1 MKRRTFVRRS
11 VAALAVPLASRDPL
25 AGFYRVLAQDPG
37 DVDAVRGDGTAVT
50 LRGTAIKALS
60 RSLEGPVLLA
70 RSQGYETARM
80 VLNPSID
87 RHPALI
93 VQPAG
98 NADVQRAVSFAA
110 EHGLLTA
117 IKCGGHSFSGQ
128 STCDKGVMID
138 LSRFRAVELDPAARR
153 VVVTGGSLLGPVD
166 QAAQAHELVTPMGT
180 VSHTGV
186 GGLTTGGGFG
196 RVARRFGLSLDNV
209 TAVDVV
215 TADGRLLH
223 ANDQENAD
231 LFWGVRGGGGNF
243 GIVTSFEFKLHPMQ
257 RQVLGGGLD
266 FPIAR
271 AAELLQAYNEI
282 GMAAPDDLYL
292 DFHMMYPPG
301 GGEGTAGFALCYS
314 GPASG
319 ADQAIAPLRKLGPP
333 LRDTIAPME
342 YVALQRSG
350 DITDPRAM
358 GMYVKSGFTS
368 ELSAEMIDAVV
379 HGFEADPAR
388 ATQFFTQHAGGAIG
402 RTPTTATAFAHR
414 YARFNVLAAVAWRF
428 GDDPAPH
435 MAWARKYWTGIE
447 KYTRGFYTNEVADE
461 STKVI
466 NENYG
471 PNYPRL
477 VELKRKYDPK
487 NLFRLNANVRP

>member
-11 VAALAVPLASRDPL
+11 VAAFAVPLASHDPL
-25 AGFYRVLAQDPG
+25 AGFYRVLSQDPG
-37 DVDAVRGDGTAVT
+37 DVEAVRGDGTPVT
-50 LRGTAIKALS
+50 LRGAAIKALS
-60 RSLEGPVLLA
+60 RDLEGPVLLA
-70 RSQGYETARM
+70 RSEGYETARL
-80 VLNPSID
+80 VLNPTID
-87 RHPALI
+87 RHPAVI
-93 VQPAG
+93 VQPTG

-117 IKCGGHSFSGQ
+117 VKCGGHSFSGQ
-128 STCDKGVMID
+128 STCEKGIMID
-138 LSRFRAVELDPAARR
+138 LSRLRAVDLDPGARR
-153 VVVTGGSLLGPVD
+153 VRVTGGSLLGPVD

-223 ANDQENAD
+223 ADDQENAD

-243 GIVTSFEFKLHPMQ
+243 GIVTSFEFRLHPMQ
-257 RQVLGGGLD
+257 RQVLGGSLV
-266 FPIAR
+266 FPVAR
-271 AAELLQAYNEI
+271 AAELFKAYAEI
-282 GMAAPDDLYL
+282 GPAAPDDLYL
-292 DFHMMYPPG
+292 DFQMMYPPDG
-301 GGEGTAGFALCYS
+301 GAGTAGFNLCYS
-314 GPASG
+314 GPPSG
-319 ADQAIAPLRKLGPP
+319 ADRAIAPLRKLGTPI
-333 LRDTIAPME
+333 RDTIGPVD

-350 DITDPRAM
+350 DFTDPRAL

-368 ELSAEMIDAVV
+368 EITPEMAEAVAG
-379 HGFEADPAR
+379 GFEAAPGR
-388 ATQFFTQHAGGAIG
+388 VTQFFTQHAGGAIG
-402 RTPTTATAFAHR
+402 RVPVEATAFAHR
-414 YARFNVLAAVAWRF
+414 YAQFNALVLVAWPN
-428 GDDPAPH
+428 GQDPAPH
-435 MAWARKYWTGIE
+435 MAWGRKYWADIE
-447 KYTRGFYTNEVADE
+447 PFTKGFYTNEVADE
-461 STKVI
+461 STRVI